1 MKKHLRKLAEI
12 ICSKFPVAT
21 VKARFFFR
29 FKRFPDFKNPQDL
42 NEKILYLK
50 LFTDTSLWTQ
60 MADKYHVRDYVK
72 SCGLES
78 MLIPI
83 YGSWERVEDIPFDEL
98 PQQFILKANNG
109 DGKGTNVKIDK
120 AKMNGQDWQ
129 DLRKRLQGW
138 LDTKHIG
145 ALSGEPQYRDIKPM
159 ILAEE
164 LLPCGEGETSLIDYK
179 LWCFNGE
186 PYSFFICSERQADGY
201 HATVDCYDLEWNR
214 YPENMLAS
222 PHMTVATK
230 AIPRP
235 ACLDEMIQA
244 ARILSKPFP
253 EVRVDLYAV
262 GGKAYFGELTF
273 TSLGGMMDFYTPEYL
288 REMGARVTIPG
299 LKP

>member
-1 MKKHLRKLAEI
+1 MKKVIQQIVAF
-12 ICSKFPVAT
+12 ICEPFPVLT
-21 VKARFFFR
+21 VKIRYFLRFGRLPNFR
-29 FKRFPDFKNPQDL
+29 HPQDL

-50 LFTDTSLWTQ
+50 LFTDTSQWTRL
-60 MADKYHVRDYVK
+60 ADKCKVRDYVK
-72 SCGLES
+72 ECGLES
-78 MLIPI
+78 MLVPS
-83 YGSWERVEDIPFDEL
+83 YGAWERVEDIPFDDL
-98 PQQFILKANNG
+98 PQEFILKANNG
-109 DGKGTNVKIDK
+109 DGKGTNTKIDK
-120 AKMNGQDWQ
+120 AKMNEQDWQ

-138 LDTKHIG
+138 LDAKHIG
-145 ALSGEPQYRDIKPM
+145 ALSGEPQYRGIKPM

-164 LLPCGEGETSLIDYK
+164 LLPCNEGETSLVDYK

-230 AIPRP
+230 ALPRP
-235 ACLDEMIQA
+235 SCLEEMIKA

-253 EVRVDLYAV
+253 ELRLDMYVV
-262 GGKAYFGELTF
+262 GDKAYFGEMTF

-288 REMGARVTIPG
+288 LEMGKQVTLPS
-299 LKP
+299 KK

>member
-1 MKKHLRKLAEI
+1 MKKVIQQIVAF
-12 ICSKFPVAT
+12 ICEPFPVLT
-21 VKARFFFR
+21 VKIRYFLRFGRLPNFR
-29 FKRFPDFKNPQDL
+29 HPQDL

-50 LFTDTSLWTQ
+50 LFTDTSQWTRL
-60 MADKYHVRDYVK
+60 ADKCKVRDYVK
-72 SCGLES
+72 ECGLES
-78 MLIPI
+78 MLVPS
-83 YGSWERVEDIPFDEL
+83 YGAWERVEDIPFDDL
-98 PQQFILKANNG
+98 PQKFILKANNG
-109 DGKGTNVKIDK
+109 DGKGTNTKIDK
-120 AKMNGQDWQ
+120 AKMNEQDWQ

-138 LDTKHIG
+138 LNAKHIG
-145 ALSGEPQYRDIKPM
+145 ALSGEPQYRGIKPM

-164 LLPCGEGETSLIDYK
+164 LLPCNEGETSLVDYK

-230 AIPRP
+230 ALPRP
-235 ACLDEMIQA
+235 SCLEEMIKA

-253 EVRVDLYAV
+253 ELRLDMYVV
-262 GGKAYFGELTF
+262 GDKAYFGEMTF

-288 REMGARVTIPG
+288 LEMGKQVTLPS
-299 LKP
+299 KK